1 MLAKYSFTEAQAQP
15 SLHFLRQSHSA
26 AQAGIE
32 LALNQAS
39 LELVFFLSQ
48 PPLFQGS
55 LLSKNR
61 CLLICL
67 WRLAL
72 SMIPRLISNFWT
84 QEIVLHWAPS
94 NCDYRCAPLCWTSR
108 HFLKK
113 NSLVF
118 HFSSGHDSKFTIR
131 EKERL
136 ILLDFVLYDTNTANL
151 NWWSFSCCMSAKG
164 VEGLMFIW
172 SIGRFPGRHDEG

>member
-1 MLAKYSFTEAQAQP
+1 MLAKYSFTEAQAQS

-26 AQAGIE
+26 AEAGIE
-32 LALNQAS
+32 LALNQTS
-39 LELVFFLSQ
+39 PELVFFLSQ
-48 PPLFQGS
+48 PPLFRGQGS

-72 SMIPRLISNFWT
+72 SMIPKAHFRLL
-84 QEIVLHWAPS
+84 ERRLHRAPS
-94 NCDYRCAPLCWTSR
+94 NCDYRCASLCWTSR

-118 HFSSGHDSKFTIR
+118 HFSSGHDSKFYHQRKRKI
-131 EKERL
+131 
-136 ILLDFVLYDTNTANL
+136 N
-151 NWWSFSCCMSAKG
+151 SF
-164 VEGLMFIW
+164 GLCV
-172 SIGRFPGRHDEG
+172 IGYQYCKPKLMKF